1 MKELRLRGIS
11 TVAEANA
18 YAPAFMAAYNT
29 RFAKPP
35 RSTFNAHRSLR
46 KDEDLDALLTW
57 RETRRVTKSLTVQY
71 DRVMYLLDDT
81 PGNRKL
87 VHRYI
92 EVWEYP
98 DGRIELR
105 ADARVLPYREYD
117 RLTEVDQG
125 AVIEHK
131 RLAHALQ
138 VAQALQAQRD
148 GRRASGS
155 PSRTNRGIAVRK
167 AERVAGTKKQREFTQ
182 ADMEAVIVKLAQAP
196 EPDSK
201 PGHRTARAR

>member
-1 MKELRLRGIS
+1 ACGRQ
-11 TVAEANA
+11 
-18 YAPAFMAAYNT
+18 AAHT
-29 RFAKPP
+29 RQSA
-35 RSTFNAHRSLR
+35 RSLY
-46 KDEDLDALLTW
+46 LTGSSSHHIALRAREWTNGPAEPLT
-57 RETRRVTKSLTVQY
+57 
-71 DRVMYLLDDT
+71 YLLDDT
-81 PGNRKL
+81 PQNRKL

-131 RLAHALQ
+131 RLTHALQ

-155 PSRTNRGIAVRK
+155 PSRTNRGIEVRR
-167 AERVAGTKKQREFTQ
+167 AERVPGTKKSREFTQ
-182 ADMEAVIVKLAQAP
+182 ADMDAAIVAVTQRKTQTIQ
-196 EPDSK
+196 SGK
-201 PGHRTARAR
+201 PGKRSATVR